1 MYDEKN
7 ASGVPDI
14 FFSVYMMQRGEA
26 RKCFFVAEG
35 KRKWYILSQRKCFTE
50 SRIKYRKGRTNT

>member
-1 MYDEKN
+1 M
-7 ASGVPDI
+7 
-14 FFSVYMMQRGEA
+14 
-26 RKCFFVAEG
+26 FFVAEG